1 MRVLLTISVLAVAV
15 SAAMVAVCEHTEV
28 CRLRYRL
35 WQVQRRHDALER
47 EIRELDAA
55 LAEHETPTEL
65 LRGVSPEAVDVETPA
80 RAPTARGRA
89 PVRVLPAGR
98 DLRWYEGDD

>member
-1 MRVLLTISVLAVAV
+1 MRVSLTIAVLGVAV
-15 SAAMVAVCEHTEV
+15 SVAMVAVCEHTEV

-35 WQVQRRHDALER
+35 WKVERRHDALER

-65 LRGVSPEAVDVETPA
+65 LGGAVPSSDDADPIDM
-80 RAPTARGRA
+80 PTRPGAGRPIQA
-89 PVRVLPAGR
+89 LPAGN
-98 DLRWYEGDD
+98 DLRWYEGDE